1 MKGHVRQRSPGKW
14 SVVLDE
20 RDAAT
25 GKRKRRWRS
34 FTGTKRAAQVEC
46 ARLITEMKGGTC
58 VEPSKLSVGAFLNQW
73 HSYMQSRVSPRT
85 YERYGELIRAHLVP
99 LLGVVYLAKL
109 KPAQIAAAYS
119 KALVEGRRDG
129 KGGLSAATVVY
140 LHRLLKHALADAVRW
155 EMLVRNPA
163 EAVEPPRV
171 ERPTIRT
178 FDLAQTA
185 ELLAIVRGTRLAVPV
200 ALAVLCGLRRGEICA
215 LRWRSVDLEGAEIA
229 IVESAEQTKAGVR
242 YKAPKG
248 GRSRTVALPR
258 FLVEEL
264 RQHRLAQ
271 AEGLLT
277 LGVRQA
283 SETFVYARE
292 DGVPMQPRSLT
303 HAWDQMLAR
312 TALPR
317 IRFHD
322 LRHSH
327 ATHLLGSGVHLKIAS
342 ERLGHS
348 KIGTTADLY
357 MHVTKS
363 MQGDAAA
370 VVDAALQDAI
380 KRRCESVG

>member
-73 HSYMQSRVSPRT
+73 HCYMQSRVSPRT